1 MYQYASLET
10 PLGYRVKTEDLYAA
24 VVGDSTIPRF
34 PKLDE

>member
-10 PLGYRVKTEDLYAA
+10 PLGYRVKTEDLYA